1 VTERTGEDE
10 GRERITERDRE
21 ADMGERAQEYRR
33 GEVTD
38 GDDPLARARA
48 AAVEENSD
56 HGSNQPPGV
65 TPLEEEWQREKQMAG
80 QGADEPGLPAGR
92 RAEGDGHRSSGAGQE
107 EEPAGRDDLVVP
119 SGAGSSA
126 DGREDPGTGTGS
138 ERMGKPE
145 RADELPDS
153 GEVTQG

>member
-1 VTERTGEDE
+1 MTERTGEDE
-10 GRERITERDRE
+10 GRERLTQRDRE
-21 ADMGERAQEYRR
+21 ADTGERTQEYRR

-56 HGSNQPPGV
+56 HGADQPPGV
-65 TPLEEEWQREKQMAG
+65 TPLEEAWQREKQMAG
-80 QGADEPGLPAGR
+80 QDAEEPGLPESR
-92 RAEGDGHRSSGAGQE
+92 RADGDTAHRSSGAGQGAA
-107 EEPAGRDDLVVP
+107 AGRDDLVVP

-126 DGREDPGTGTGS
+126 DDREDRGTGTGS

-145 RADELPDS
+145 PADELPDS